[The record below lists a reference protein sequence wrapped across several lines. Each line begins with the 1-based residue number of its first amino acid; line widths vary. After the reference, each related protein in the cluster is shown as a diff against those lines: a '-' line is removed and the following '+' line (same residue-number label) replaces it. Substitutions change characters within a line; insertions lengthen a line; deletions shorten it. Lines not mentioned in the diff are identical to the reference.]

1 MQALNAPLTAVLN
14 VDVAEEELIE
24 RLTGRRVCRACGSTY
39 HIRFNPP
46 TVRSVCD
53 KCGGELYQRSDD
65 TVETVKQRLAVY
77 RQQTAPLIDYYR
89 EQGILFTVDGAQE
102 IDAVFQ
108 EITAILNQQQ

>member
-1 MQALNAPLTAVLN
+1 MAQAEALDANLQALNALTAVPN

-77 RQQTAPLIDYYR
+77 RQQTAPIRL
-89 EQGILFTVDGAQE
+89 LS
-102 IDAVFQ
+102 
-108 EITAILNQQQ
+108 